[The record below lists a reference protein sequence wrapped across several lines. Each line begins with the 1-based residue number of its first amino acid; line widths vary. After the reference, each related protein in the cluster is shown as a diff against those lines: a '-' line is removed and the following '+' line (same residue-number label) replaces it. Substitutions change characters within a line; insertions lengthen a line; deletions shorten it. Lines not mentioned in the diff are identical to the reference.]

1 MLPDNS
7 SQQDG
12 SPRMTQPTF
21 EADGIRIRRVD
32 NGRSVI
38 YQVSGE
44 VDTLTAPHVDSALH
58 GLDATSVDQ
67 VILDLTD
74 VPFLSSS
81 GLSILALHHDRCR
94 RQDIT
99 FAVVAAHHATL
110 RAIQI
115 TALDRIIPLYH
126 TASDAL
132 AAGTPTA
139 EQH

>member
-1 MLPDNS
+1 MV
-7 SQQDG
+7 
-12 SPRMTQPTF
+12 QPTF
-21 EADGIRIRRVD
+21 EADGIRIQRVD
-32 NGRSVI
+32 NGRNVI
-38 YQVSGE
+38 YRVSGE
-44 VDTLTAPHVDSALH
+44 IDTLTSPHVDSALR
-58 GLDATSVDQ
+58 GLDVGEVDQ

-81 GLSILALHHDRCR
+81 GLSILALHHDRYR

-99 FAVVAAHHATL
+99 FAVVAAHRATL

-115 TALDRIIPLYH
+115 TALDRIIPLYQ

>member
-1 MLPDNS
+1 M
-7 SQQDG
+7 G
-12 SPRMTQPTF
+12 QPTF
-21 EADGIRIRRVD
+21 EADGIRIQRVD

-44 VDTLTAPHVDSALH
+44 IDTLTAPHVDTALRD
-58 GLDATSVDQ
+58 LEDTSVDQ

-81 GLSILALHHDRCR
+81 GLSILAMHHDRYR
-94 RQDIT
+94 RQDIV
-99 FAVVAAHHATL
+99 FAVVAAHRATL

-115 TALDRIIPLYH
+115 TALDRIIPLYR
-126 TASDAL
+126 TTSDAL
-132 AAGTPTA
+132 AAGTPAA